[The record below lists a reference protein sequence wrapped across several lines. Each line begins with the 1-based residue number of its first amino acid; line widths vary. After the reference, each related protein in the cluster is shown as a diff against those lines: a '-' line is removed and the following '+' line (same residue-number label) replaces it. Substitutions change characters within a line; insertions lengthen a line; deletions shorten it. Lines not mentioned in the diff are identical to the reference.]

1 MARPRGPG
9 SAGPVRSRDR
19 FVTEN
24 LHFMGI
30 GGAGMCALAEA
41 VARRGGRVSGCDLAP
56 GGSVRPLERLGVRVI
71 PEHGTAHVDSAGA
84 LVVSSAIPADHPEIV
99 AAARAGVPGWKRAE
113 ALGAWVSSGRVVAV
127 SGTHGKTTTTAM
139 ITEIL
144 VRAGRDP
151 TGFAGG
157 WVPEWDGHLRPGGD
171 ELFVVEADEYDR
183 SFHHLRPSLAV
194 VTNVDADHL
203 DTYGDMAGVR
213 EGFLAF
219 LAGVARGG
227 RVLVCADDPGAA
239 SLIPWLGSPPRT
251 FGFSP
256 GSQLRG
262 RNLSHGVAGSRLR
275 IVEDGRRCGVLEIGI
290 AGRHNAK
297 NALAASAAA
306 RSLGVG
312 WAAIRASL
320 RDFSGVVRRFQRLGT
335 VAGVTVVDDYA
346 HHPREVG
353 AAIAAART
361 SFPECRLVTVFQP
374 HLFTRTRDFADAFA
388 SALAGSDAVWI
399 TEIYSARESPIPGID
414 GEFVARTVEQA
425 CADAPERSPEVRFHR
440 EVDSLPAALAEALRA
455 GDLCLTLGA
464 GSIGEVGPALVERLR
479 TRRGGG
485 HDA

>member
-1 MARPRGPG
+1 MARPPGPG

-19 FVTEN
+19 FATES

-56 GGSVRPLERLGVRVI
+56 GESVRPLERLGVRVY
-71 PEHGTAHVDSAGA
+71 PEHGTAHLENAGA
-84 LVVSSAIPADHPEIV
+84 LVVSSAIPADHPEIA
-99 AAARAGVPGWKRAE
+99 AAARAGIPVWKRAE
-113 ALGAWVSSGRVVAV
+113 ALGAWVSAGRVVAV

-144 VRAGRDP
+144 ARAGRDP

-157 WVPEWDGHLRPGGD
+157 WVPEWEGHLRPGGD

-213 EGFLAF
+213 EGFLGF
-219 LAGVARGG
+219 LAGVARDG

-239 SLIPWLGSPPRT
+239 SLIPRLGSPPRT

-262 RNLSHGVAGSRLR
+262 RHLSHGVAGSRLR
-275 IVEDGRRCGVLEIGI
+275 VVEDGRRRGVLEIGI
-290 AGRHNAK
+290 AGRHNAR
-297 NALAASAAA
+297 NALAAVAAA

-312 WAAIRASL
+312 WPAIRASL

-361 SFPECRLVTVFQP
+361 SFPERRLVSVFQP
-374 HLFTRTRDFADAFA
+374 HLFTRTRDFAGAFA

-399 TEIYSARESPIPGID
+399 TEIYAARESPIPGID
-414 GEFVARTVEQA
+414 GEFVARAVEQA
-425 CADAPERSPEVRFHR
+425 CAEAPERPPEVRFHR
-440 EVDSLPAALAEALRA
+440 EVDSLSTALAEALRP

-464 GSIGEVGPALVERLR
+464 GSIGEVGPALVEKLR
-479 TRRGGG
+479 AGRGGG